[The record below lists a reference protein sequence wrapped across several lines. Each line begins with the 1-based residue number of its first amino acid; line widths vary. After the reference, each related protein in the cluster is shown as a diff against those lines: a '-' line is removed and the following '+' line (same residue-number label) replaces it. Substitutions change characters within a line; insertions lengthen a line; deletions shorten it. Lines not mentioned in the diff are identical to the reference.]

1 MFCINISFGI
11 YEFKHFTIRLK
22 LQEKFNKFKQRHNNV
37 FKKSFTSPRRN
48 IFNKPT
54 SNKNTNNDE
63 DDSIEVEE
71 DNGNK
76 RYGKR
81 IDLIRNSVAFN
92 VH

>member
-11 YEFKHFTIRLK
+11 LEFKHFTIRLK

-48 IFNKPT
+48 IFNRPT
-54 SNKNTNNDE
+54 SNKNTKNYE